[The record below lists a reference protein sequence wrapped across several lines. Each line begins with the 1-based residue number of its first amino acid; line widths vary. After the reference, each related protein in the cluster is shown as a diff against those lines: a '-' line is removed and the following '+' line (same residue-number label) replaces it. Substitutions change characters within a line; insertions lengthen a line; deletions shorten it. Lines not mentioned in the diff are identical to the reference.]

1 MRAATVKV
9 LQWISVTPVLVMVR
23 CQDWIHLRN
32 VRAPILIEVSVV
44 LPHRAVRV
52 LIVAEAQNEIGFGR
66 LGLGCGADRRGF
78 LLVNIANRSHPHD
91 RPGRRWRSRLLAGS
105 TAKLDGASNQ
115 RQTNRNNER
124 DFLVSRL

>member
-23 CQDWIHLRN
+23 CQDGIHLRT
-32 VRAPILIEVSVV
+32 VRARILIEVSVV

-66 LGLGCGADRRGF
+66 LGRGGGGGRRGS
-78 LLVNIANRSHPHD
+78 LVVNIANRSHPHD
-91 RPGRRWRSRLLAGS
+91 RTGRCWRS
-105 TAKLDGASNQ
+105 
-115 RQTNRNNER
+115 
-124 DFLVSRL
+124 

>member
-52 LIVAEAQNEIGFGR
+52 LIVAEAQTEIGFGR
-66 LGLGCGADRRGF
+66 LSFGRGGDRCGF
-78 LLVNIANRSHPHD
+78 LVVNIANRSHPPY
-91 RPGRRWRSRLLAGS
+91 RPGRRSRSRLVAAS
-105 TAKLDGASNQ
+105 SAKLHG
-115 RQTNRNNER
+115 
-124 DFLVSRL
+124 